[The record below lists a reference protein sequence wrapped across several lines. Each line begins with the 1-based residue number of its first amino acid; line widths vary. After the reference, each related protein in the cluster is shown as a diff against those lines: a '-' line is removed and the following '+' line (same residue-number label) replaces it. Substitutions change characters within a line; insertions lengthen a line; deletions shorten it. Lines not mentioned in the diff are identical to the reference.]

1 MANQEVWDRIA
12 ARRSAGDAIASGAVT
27 YGPDLPTDNDFR
39 LCGDVKGKRVLDLGS
54 GAGENAIA
62 FATSGAHVIA
72 LDTSKAQ
79 LSLARKLAEVAEVR
93 VEFHESDVCDLAF
106 LRADSID
113 LAFAAGVLG
122 EVDDLDRL
130 LRQVHRVL
138 RPGAAFVFS
147 FDHPMTLAVGR
158 ENSEPGTL
166 ALGALEVRRPYFSN
180 ERVTVVRFDEP
191 VEVVPRTIAEVF
203 AALHRAG
210 YRVDTLLEPQPLR
223 SSDPGPVIPTTVVVR
238 ARKEGV

>member
-1 MANQEVWDRIA
+1 VSNQEIWDRIA
-12 ARRSAGDAIASGAVT
+12 ARRSAGDAIAFSAIS
-27 YGPDLPTDNDFR
+27 YGTDLPTDDELR
-39 LCGDVKGKRVLDLGS
+39 LCGDVSGKRVLDIGS
-54 GAGENAIA
+54 GAGENAIV
-62 FATSGAHVIA
+62 FAASGAHVIA
-72 LDTSKAQ
+72 IDTSKAQ
-79 LSLARKLAEVAEVR
+79 LSLGRKLAEIAEVR
-93 VEFHESDVCDLAF
+93 VEFHESDACDLAF

-147 FDHPMTLAVGR
+147 FDHPMALAVGR
-158 ENSEPGTL
+158 EGAAPGTL
-166 ALGALEVRRPYFSN
+166 ALGTLEVRRSYFSH
-180 ERVTVVRFDEP
+180 EKATVTRSDEQIA
-191 VEVVPRTIAEVF
+191 VVPRPIAEVF

-210 YRVDTLLEPQPLR
+210 YRADMLLEPEPLR
-223 SSDPGPVIPTTVVVR
+223 SSDPGPAIPTAVVIR

>member
-1 MANQEVWDRIA
+1 MNTDVWDRIA
-12 ARRSAGDAIASGAVT
+12 ARRSAGDAVASGTVT
-27 YGPDLPTDNDFR
+27 YGPDLPTETDLR
-39 LCGDVKGKRVLDLGS
+39 LCGDVSGKRVLDLGA

-62 FATSGAHVIA
+62 FAASGAHVIA

-79 LSLARKLAEVAEVR
+79 LSLARKLADVAEVR
-93 VEFHESDVCDLAF
+93 VEFHESDACDLAF

-113 LAFAAGVLG
+113 LAFASGVLG

-147 FDHPMTLAVGR
+147 FDHPMALAIGR
-158 ENSEPGTL
+158 EGAGPGAL
-166 ALGALEVRRPYFSN
+166 PLGALEVRKPYFSN
-180 ERVTVVRFDEP
+180 EPVTVMRFDEP
-191 VEVVPRTIAEVF
+191 IAVLPRTIADVF

-210 YRVDTLLEPQPLR
+210 YRVDTLLEPRPLR
-223 SSDPGPVIPTTVVVR
+223 SSEPGPVVPTTVIVR